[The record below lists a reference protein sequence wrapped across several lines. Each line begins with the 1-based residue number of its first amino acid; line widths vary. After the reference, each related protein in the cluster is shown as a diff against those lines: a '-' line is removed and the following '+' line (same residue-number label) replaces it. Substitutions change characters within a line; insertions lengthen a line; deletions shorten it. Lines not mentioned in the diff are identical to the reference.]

1 MVDLYADGSKLALAK
16 DVANENL
23 AYGVPFVVNDSRQVF
38 NGSTQSVT
46 NSATSDNDNWHYF
59 SFKVVPSF
67 KKGDAIT
74 ISAIG
79 YLTGKQVK
87 DGNYKATIYNID
99 LSTCYDD
106 TADSVFLKSGQLSS
120 KTFIANADSDP
131 NNPPI
136 LMFYTGIAGS
146 CGGNTLTIKNAKAE
160 KSSIATPWIS
170 SIKDIAKQ
178 SDVTGLQDKINNLFS
193 AKYSPLI
200 DNTSDLNTVPLG
212 FVRSFGS
219 KPQNAPKD
227 LQPWAIYFTIAM
239 DDAEN
244 TLAQLGIDSNGNI
257 FGRTKGGDPAK
268 WNEWFAISQR

>member
-1 MVDLYADGSKLALAK
+1 MDFYANGDKIALAK

-23 AYGVPFVVNDSRQVF
+23 AYGIPFVINNPSNTF

-59 SFKVVPSF
+59 SFKTVPSF
-67 KKGDAIT
+67 KKGDVIT

-87 DGNYKATIYNID
+87 DGNYKATIYNTD

-106 TADSVFLKSGQLSS
+106 TENSIFLKSGKLSS

-160 KSSIATPWIS
+160 KSSIATPWIP
-170 SIKDIAKQ
+170 SINDIAKQ
-178 SDVTGLQDKINNLFS
+178 SDVTSLQDKINNLFS

-200 DNTSDLNTVPLG
+200 DNTNDLNTVPLG

-219 KPQNAPKD
+219 KPQNAPNG
-227 LQPWAIYFTIAM
+227 LNPWAIYLTIAM
-239 DDAEN
+239 DETEN
-244 TLAQLGIDSNGNI
+244 TLIQLGIDSDGNI
-257 FGRTKGGDPAK
+257 LGRTKGGSPAK